1 MDVFQHV
8 SDVDIHLVNAG
19 DSMPFHPKPADTLS
33 PLLLVFFTYC
43 LLETVVTSMS
53 SGVF

>member
-8 SDVDIHLVNAG
+8 SDVDIHLVSVG

-33 PLLLVFFTYC
+33 PLSRYFLPIVCWKQL
-43 LLETVVTSMS
+43 
-53 SGVF
+53 